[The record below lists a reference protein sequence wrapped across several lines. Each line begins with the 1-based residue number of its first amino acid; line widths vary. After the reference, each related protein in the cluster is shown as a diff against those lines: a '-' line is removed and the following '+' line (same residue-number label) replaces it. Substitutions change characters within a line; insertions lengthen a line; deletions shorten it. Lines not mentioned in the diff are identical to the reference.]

1 MVRRVSLIFGRCVQF
16 RVWTDHGVAS
26 KYYQKHCWIYLKIF
40 WNDSPSSEWFY
51 QLLVTKY
58 NLIFFP
64 IYEDRRCINGDYI
77 FMYRCVF
84 QIMCFLGTMKLESS
98 KIYHITPGVQWKYIH
113 MSLCD
118 SRMTWFP
125 DKYPYV
131 CFLLK
136 TLFNTKNCQNNLVLT
151 CRLWGIYI

>member
-1 MVRRVSLIFGRCVQF
+1 MYNFGCELTIESLQNIIRSTPGFI
-16 RVWTDHGVAS
+16 W
-26 KYYQKHCWIYLKIF
+26 KYFEMTPLLLK
-40 WNDSPSSEWFY
+40 WFY

-125 DKYPYV
+125 DKYPYI